1 MLTKLHYESIFCG
14 SNWIRTN
21 SAIQQQIYS
30 LPRLSNFGVLP
41 SKKNV
46 CQFLFIYF
54 ISFLGER
61 LLWKRQTMYLT
72 MSSIYAVHSRVE
84 LVASERQ
91 SERFAITTMNH
102 FFAISEGF
110 ELSSFSLEDRNFS
123 I

>member
-1 MLTKLHYESIFCG
+1 MD
-14 SNWIRTN
+14 SNQFSN
-21 SAIQQQIYS
+21 SATDLQSAPTLQLRRTS
-30 LPRLSNFGVLP
+30 F
-41 SKKNV
+41 KKNV

-61 LLWKRQTMYLT
+61 LLWKRQTIIT
-72 MSSIYAVHSRVE
+72 MSSIYAVHTRIE

-102 FFAISEGF
+102 FFAISERF
-110 ELSSFSLEDRNFS
+110 ELSSFSLEDRNFP

>member
-1 MLTKLHYESIFCG
+1 MD
-14 SNWIRTN
+14 SNQFSN
-21 SAIQQQIYS
+21 SATDLQSAPTLQLRRTS
-30 LPRLSNFGVLP
+30 F
-41 SKKNV
+41 KKNV

-72 MSSIYAVHSRVE
+72 MSSIYAVHTRIE